1 MDKQKQAQI
10 SPPPVGGAS
19 LLVVFAVLCLT
30 VFALLSLSTV
40 RANQR
45 LSETSAQAA
54 ADYYAADC
62 QAQAVLAYLRTGESN
77 PGDFPEDFQMG
88 VTISDYADRPGDT
101 VYAYSCPISDTQEL
115 EVEVRFDSAD
125 GSWTILRWQAVP
137 VGGWEET
144 GVEIWDGEMF

>member
-1 MDKQKQAQI
+1 MGENKKERL
-10 SPPPVGGAS
+10 SPPALGGSS

-40 RANQR
+40 RADTR
-45 LSETSAQAA
+45 LADASAQAVEA
-54 ADYYAADC
+54 YYAADC
-62 QAQAVLAYLRTGESN
+62 QAQEILARLRAGEVPPEVNPDWFSALAGETYTYAV
-77 PGDFPEDFQMG
+77 
-88 VTISDYADRPGDT
+88 
-101 VYAYSCPISDTQEL
+101 PISDTQEL

-125 GSWTILRWQAVP
+125 GSWTVLRWQAVP